1 MPMKGARSQVFDVV
15 VALVLTIVAMGSS
28 GALSRWTNPDH
39 HIDALGFVLAAG
51 TGLSLIFRRRWPLP
65 SLALCTAFLATY
77 LIIGYP
83 YSLIFLPFVVGVYTV
98 ARYLPL
104 VQSAPASFLVLLAL
118 MAHLFTN
125 EAALNSFAGLGP
137 ATAWVVVPFAIG
149 TTMRTYRENQTRE
162 RAEALRQRVDDERLR
177 VAQEVHDIVGH
188 GLAAIKMQADVALHV
203 LAKKPEQA
211 QTALEA
217 ISRTSG
223 DALEEL
229 RATLAVVRRTG
240 DDDRS
245 PTPSLGRL
253 HGLLKRMDDAGVRIE
268 LSTSGDERPLP
279 DLVDLT
285 GYRIVQEALTNVL
298 RHSGADRAKLD
309 LTYETGAVTIVISNP
324 VNGAPSPGS
333 GSGIPGMRERVTSLG
348 GTFAA
353 GPSAEGFA
361 VTATLPTLP
370 TGRAS

>member
-1 MPMKGARSQVFDVV
+1 MRGARSQVFDVI
-15 VALVLTIVAMGSS
+15 VALLLTVVAMGSS
-28 GALSRWTNPDH
+28 GALSRWTHPDH
-39 HIDALGFVLAAG
+39 PMDAVGFVLAAG

-65 SLALCTAFLATY
+65 SLAICAAFLATY

-83 YSLIFLPFVVGVYTV
+83 YSLIFLPFVVAVYTA

-104 VQSAPASFLVLLAL
+104 AQAAPASFLVLLAL
-118 MAHLFTN
+118 LAHLFTN
-125 EAALNSFAGLGP
+125 DAALNSFAGLGP
-137 ATAWVVVPFAIG
+137 ATAWVVVPFALG
-149 TTMRTYRENQTRE
+149 TTIRIYRENQTRE
-162 RAEALRQRVDDERLR
+162 RAESLRQRVDDERLR

-245 PTPSLGRL
+245 PTPSLSRL
-253 HGLLKRMDDAGVRIE
+253 NGLLKRMDDAGVRIE

-298 RHSGADRAKLD
+298 RHSGADRAKLG

-353 GPSAEGFA
+353 GPDAEGFA
-361 VTATLPTLP
+361 VTATLPT
-370 TGRAS
+370 GRNS